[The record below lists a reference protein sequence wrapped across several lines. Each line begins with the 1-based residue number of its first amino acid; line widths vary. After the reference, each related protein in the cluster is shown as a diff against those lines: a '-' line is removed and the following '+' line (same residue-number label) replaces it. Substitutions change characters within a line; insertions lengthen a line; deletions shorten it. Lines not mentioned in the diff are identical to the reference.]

1 MSKKT
6 ESLIDKFNELELK
19 IIELLNTEEDKK
31 PEDFSTKKDIKDYI
45 KKVNKVRKLFDE
57 YEEVAKKIEVMISD
71 EEDAATLSKVMLDY
85 EDRVLVGEETNE
97 LSQDEI
103 ADKKEEKSTKSNDK
117 KIKKTNQSVKE
128 F

>member
-45 KKVNKVRKLFDE
+45 KKVNKARKLFDE
-57 YEEVAKKIEVMISD
+57 YEDVAKKIEIIISD
-71 EEDAATLSKVMLDY
+71 EEDAATLSRVMLDY
-85 EDRVLVGEETNE
+85 EDRVLVGEEDQE
-97 LSQDEI
+97 PLQDEN
-103 ADKKEEKSTKSNDK
+103 ADKKDEKSIKSGDK

>member
-85 EDRVLVGEETNE
+85 EDRVLMGEETNE

>member
-97 LSQDEI
+97 LFQDEI